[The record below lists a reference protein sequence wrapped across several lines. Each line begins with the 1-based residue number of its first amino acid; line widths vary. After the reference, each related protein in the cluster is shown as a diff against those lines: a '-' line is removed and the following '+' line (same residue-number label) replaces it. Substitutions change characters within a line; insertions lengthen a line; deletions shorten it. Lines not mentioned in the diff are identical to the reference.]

1 MRMKIF
7 REITQEENIV
17 RAFAAQTVFH
27 LLWPFN
33 DRKRHLQE

>member
-17 RAFAAQTVFH
+17 RAFAAQTVFSSPVA
-27 LLWPFN
+27 L
-33 DRKRHLQE
+33 